1 MNDIINKRTI
11 LERWEGFNLEHIEQE
26 RMDAF
31 ECAIKSMLIKEL
43 PNFESVYREL
53 QGSAD
58 FVGFPHEKVIATYDF
73 SNLSSLEHSSL
84 VLSILKYNSGR
95 TKEYIKERT
104 GIADTSLNRT
114 LRELKAND
122 FMTKKKNLY
131 FLSDS
136 FVQESDNIWAF
147 DIKAPNWKRAFEQAS
162 LHKAFANYVVAVR
175 PFEEEEA
182 LQEKLELFTELN
194 VGLLLFNSQTLE
206 FKWLKRPL
214 KDNALSKWQKLFFLG
229 RLSAQHYQESLFSF
243 K

>member
-1 MNDIINKRTI
+1 MVKIKFVINCMNDIINIRTI
-11 LERWEGFNLEHIEQE
+11 LERWEEFSLEYIEQE

-58 FVGFPHEKVIATYDF
+58 FVGFPHEKVIGTYDF

-114 LRELKAND
+114 LRELKSNKPT
-122 FMTKKKNLY
+122 FSSENSSNFSCKTSSSSK
-131 FLSDS
+131 
-136 FVQESDNIWAF
+136 
-147 DIKAPNWKRAFEQAS
+147 
-162 LHKAFANYVVAVR
+162 
-175 PFEEEEA
+175 
-182 LQEKLELFTELN
+182 
-194 VGLLLFNSQTLE
+194 GLT
-206 FKWLKRPL
+206 
-214 KDNALSKWQKLFFLG
+214 ATT
-229 RLSAQHYQESLFSF
+229 
-243 K
+243 

>member
-1 MNDIINKRTI
+1 M
-11 LERWEGFNLEHIEQE
+11 EQIEQE

-58 FVGFPHEKVIATYDF
+58 FVGFPHEKVIGTYDF
-73 SNLSSLEHSSL
+73 SKLSSLEHSSL

-104 GIADTSLNRT
+104 GIADTALNRT
-114 LRELKAND
+114 LRELKANNLIL
-122 FMTKKKNLY
+122 KKKNLY

-147 DIKAPNWKRAFEQAS
+147 DIKAPNWKRALGQAG
-162 LHKAFANYVVAVR
+162 LHKAFANYVVVVR
-175 PFEEEEA
+175 PFDEEET
-182 LQEKLELFTELN
+182 LQEKLELFSELN
-194 VGLLLFNSQTLE
+194 VGLLLFNSQILE

-214 KDNALSKWQKLFFLG
+214 KDNAISKWQKLFFLG